1 MTSVQFL
8 FDFGSPNAFLAHR
21 AIPAIE
27 RRTGVRFRY
36 VPVLLGGLF
45 KLTGNQSPAT
55 AFAAIKNKPAY
66 NRLEMARFI
75 SRHAITDFVFNPY
88 FPLNTL
94 QLMRGAVAAHEL
106 SVAERYVAAMYDA
119 MWTEALDMGQPEV
132 VASTLKSAGLPVE
145 QLLTLSNAPEIK
157 QRLIDNTQMAFE
169 RGAFGSP
176 SFLVGEELYFGKDS
190 LREVEDEIVRTIA
203 WQA

>member
-27 RRTGVRFRY
+27 QRTGVRFSY

-55 AFAAIKNKPAY
+55 AFAGIKNKPAY
-66 NRLEMARFI
+66 NRLEMHRFI
-75 SRHAITDFVFNPY
+75 ARHAITDFVFNPY
-88 FPLNTL
+88 FPVNTL
-94 QLMRGAVAAHEL
+94 QLMRGAVAAQEL
-106 SVAERYVAAMYDA
+106 GVFERYVDAIYDA
-119 MWTEALDMGQPEV
+119 MWTLGLDMGQPEV
-132 VASTLKSAGLPVE
+132 VAATLKRAGLPVE
-145 QLLTLSNAPEIK
+145 QLLTRSQAPEIK
-157 QRLIDNTQMAFE
+157 QRLLDNTQAAFAS
-169 RGAFGSP
+169 GAFGSP

-190 LREVEDEIVRTIA
+190 LRDVEEQIIRASAVK
-203 WQA
+203 